1 MPAITCALA
10 CSSVSLLRSE
20 DSSACAACSSWWIA
34 LSRSFCWRALSSK
47 ARRLSREIDPWRSRS
62 PSMISFG
69 VGAARPRR
77 TELIGGGI
85 VPGTSG
91 PPMALKGG
99 SVAAGSGSAAHA
111 AGRGVDSGVASGVT
125 IGVGCSGRGAAR
137 MDGIG
142 AGRVTLSGSPRHI
155 CGVGD
160 TRAQEGV
167 ELSGS
172 GGGPHVRHSFAE
184 LQTGRVNRTNDCV
197 WDPLN
202 AEKHAHALEYSHK
215 TGCTRIQTDVH

>member
-1 MPAITCALA
+1 
-10 CSSVSLLRSE
+10 
-20 DSSACAACSSWWIA
+20 
-34 LSRSFCWRALSSK
+34 
-47 ARRLSREIDPWRSRS
+47 
-62 PSMISFG
+62 
-69 VGAARPRR
+69 
-77 TELIGGGI
+77 
-85 VPGTSG
+85 
-91 PPMALKGG
+91 
-99 SVAAGSGSAAHA
+99 
-111 AGRGVDSGVASGVT
+111 
-125 IGVGCSGRGAAR
+125 

-197 WDPLN
+197 WDPTLN